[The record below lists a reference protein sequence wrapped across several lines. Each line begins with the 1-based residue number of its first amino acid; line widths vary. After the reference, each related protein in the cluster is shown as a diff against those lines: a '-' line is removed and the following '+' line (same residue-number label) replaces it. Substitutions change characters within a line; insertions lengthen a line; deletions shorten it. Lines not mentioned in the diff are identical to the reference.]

1 MRSETKFNHEEICTT
16 IKYVTEMAED
26 LKIYVGVGWGQV
38 VIKSLLME
46 QSGGRWGGGARLTPD
61 PAPKFREP

>member
-38 VIKSLLME
+38 VIESLLME
-46 QSGGRWGGGARLTPD
+46 QVLLSILPCL
-61 PAPKFREP
+61 E